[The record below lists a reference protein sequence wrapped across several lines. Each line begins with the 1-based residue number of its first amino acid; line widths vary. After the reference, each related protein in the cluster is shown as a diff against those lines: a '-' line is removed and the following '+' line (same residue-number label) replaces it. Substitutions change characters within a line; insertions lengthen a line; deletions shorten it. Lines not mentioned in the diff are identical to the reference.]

1 MASVTADG
9 KVVYL
14 RSYDDRGRADD
25 TDVRKAL
32 DATVELLRE
41 VPYDGVTMRMIG
53 KRAGISSRDL
63 RAHFRSKD
71 AIVAEIYLQ
80 RLRSAPLAVDVEQD
94 ARSRIAEQFC
104 ELVML
109 LADEP
114 GLAAACSSAL
124 IGDAPAVRSIRH
136 RINAEY
142 HRRVCT
148 ALRSGAWPEVT
159 ETLHFGLI
167 GALVQAS
174 CGPGGFRET
183 ADELAGVVAAV
194 LPDG

>member
-1 MASVTADG
+1 MAD
-9 KVVYL
+9 VVYL
-14 RSYDDRGRADD
+14 RSYDDRDRVDDADA
-25 TDVRKAL
+25 RKAL
-32 DATVELLRE
+32 KATVELLRE
-41 VPYDGVTMRMIG
+41 VPYDSVTMRMIG
-53 KRAGISSRDL
+53 KRAGIAYRDL
-63 RAHFRSKD
+63 RAHFLSKD

-80 RLRSAPLAVDVEQD
+80 RLRAVPLTVDIDQD
-94 ARSRIAEQFC
+94 ARSRIAGQFC

-124 IGDAPAVRSIRH
+124 IGEEPGVRSIRH

-142 HRRVCT
+142 HRRVCAT
-148 ALRSGAWPEVT
+148 LRSGAWPEVT

-174 CGPGGFRET
+174 CNAGGFRQT

-194 LPDG
+194 LPK

>member
-1 MASVTADG
+1 MAD
-9 KVVYL
+9 VVYL
-14 RSYDDRGRADD
+14 RTYDDRGRLDD
-25 TDVRKAL
+25 TAALRAL

-41 VPYDGVTMRMIG
+41 VPYDSVTMPMIG
-53 KRAGISSRDL
+53 KRAGVEDL
-63 RAHFRSKD
+63 RAHFPSKD

-80 RLRSAPLAVDVEQD
+80 RLRAAPLTVGVDQD
-94 ARSRIAEQFC
+94 VRSRIADQFH

-124 IGDAPAVRSIRH
+124 IGDEPGVRSIQH

-174 CGPGGFRET
+174 CGGDRFRET

-194 LPDG
+194 LGAQ

>member
-1 MASVTADG
+1 MADL
-9 KVVYL
+9 VYL
-14 RSYDDRGRADD
+14 RSYDDRGRVDD
-25 TDVRKAL
+25 TDARKAL

-41 VPYDGVTMRMIG
+41 VPYDSVTLRMIG
-53 KRAGISSRDL
+53 NRARITPRDL
-63 RAHFRSKD
+63 RAHFPSKD

-80 RLRSAPLAVDVEQD
+80 RLRAAPLTVDVEQD
-94 ARSRIAEQFC
+94 VRSRIADQFH

-114 GLAAACSSAL
+114 GLAAACSAAL
-124 IGDAPAVRSIRH
+124 IGDEPGVRSIRH

-142 HRRVCT
+142 RRRVCT

-174 CGPGGFRET
+174 CGAGGFRET
-183 ADELAGVVAAV
+183 ADELAGAVAAV
-194 LPDG
+194 LS